1 MSDQREKILEEA
13 CSLFLSDGLEGFSMR
28 KLARAVGV
36 TAPALYRHFESKE
49 KLLHDV
55 LGEAYRRLSHQLYQA
70 LEGVTPWERLRLAGR
85 GYVTF
90 ALEHPRLYDA
100 LFASPELV
108 GLADIPEEIDAQG
121 CAIGRFWNDRIRECM
136 DAGILAPGDPEEFG
150 LTMWGHAH
158 GLITLYSRGLLVP
171 GGEPDTETFL
181 EIYRASV
188 ERMLRGLGGPM
199 HDVARQAEVI
209 AGSVN

>member
-1 MSDQREKILEEA
+1 MPEQREKILEEA
-13 CSLFLSDGLEGFSMR
+13 CSLFLRDGLDGFSMR

-49 KLLHDV
+49 ALLHDV

-70 LEGVTPWERLRLAGR
+70 LEGVTPWERMRLAGR

-90 ALEHPRLYDA
+90 AIENPRLYDA

-108 GLADIPEEIDAQG
+108 GLADIPDEVEAQG

-136 DAGILAPGDPEEFG
+136 DAGILGPGDPEEVG

-158 GLITLYSRGLLVP
+158 GLITLYQRGLLMP
-171 GGEPDTETFL
+171 GGQADTETFL

-188 ERMLRGLGGPM
+188 DRMLHGVGGPL
-199 HDVARQAEVI
+199 HDVARPTEVP
-209 AGSVN
+209 AASVN